1 MVCPTCKA
9 SIPDSSRFCAACGAS
24 TGSARIAVEEMNNPK
39 HESKLAEANLYRIR
53 SRWMEAE
60 TCCIEVLREDPNNIH
75 AHSLLG
81 DIFRDQGRYDDAAQ
95 WYRMALDLEPSS
107 AADRA
112 KLAYAEQQN
121 ARRSGKGSPTLA
133 GLAESTVVGVGTQKL
148 MGYSPVFWLRVLT
161 VLSIV
166 FMVAVVGM
174 LFAMRAQPRTKTP
187 KSSPTI
193 QAGAGGS
200 AASSIP
206 APMRAN
212 PGLQSGAYMPP
223 AQPQPQMPAQP
234 PTASSNSAF
243 RAYEIEIQNLLAQPG
258 ILGPNTTPISVRIE
272 PRGLLATIT
281 LSYTPGGP
289 TYSPD
294 TVRGLLVREA
304 LRGAQA
310 AFGKNTTL
318 FEAEMHILLATSG
331 NRATPAFTGTIDRQ
345 IAQRLSAMAPY
356 EQMLAS
362 FRNVTWSREL
372 SPDAQDSHGAE
383 GGTEF

>member
-9 SIPDSSRFCAACGAS
+9 SIPDSSRFCATCGAS

-53 SRWMEAE
+53 SRWTEAE
-60 TCCIEVLREDPNNIH
+60 TCCIEVLREDPNNVH

-107 AADRA
+107 AADKA
-112 KLAYAEQQN
+112 KLAYVEQQI
-121 ARRSGKGSPTLA
+121 ARRSGKGSPALA
-133 GLAESTVVGVGTQKL
+133 GLAESTVIGVGTQKL

-166 FMVAVVGM
+166 FMVAVVEM
-174 LFAMRAQPRTKTP
+174 LFAMRTQPRTKAP
-187 KSSPTI
+187 KSLITI
-193 QAGAGGS
+193 QAGTGGS
-200 AASSIP
+200 TASSIP
-206 APMRAN
+206 APMRAH
-212 PGLQSGAYMPP
+212 PGLQSGTLVPP
-223 AQPQPQMPAQP
+223 AQPQPQTPAQP
-234 PTASSNSAF
+234 PAAALNAALRT
-243 RAYEIEIQNLLAQPG
+243 YEIEIQNALAQPG
-258 ILGPNTTPISVRIE
+258 ILSPNTTPVSVRIE

-281 LSYTPGGP
+281 LSYMPDGP

-294 TVRGLLVREA
+294 NIRGLLVREA

-310 AFGKNTTL
+310 AFGKNPSL
-318 FEAEMHILLATSG
+318 FEAEMHILLASSAH
-331 NRATPAFTGTIDRQ
+331 RATPAFTGTIDRQ
-345 IAQRLSAMAPY
+345 MAQRLSTMAPY
-356 EQMLAS
+356 EQLLAS

-372 SPDAQDSHGAE
+372 SPDAQDSNGE
-383 GGTEF
+383 PGGTEY